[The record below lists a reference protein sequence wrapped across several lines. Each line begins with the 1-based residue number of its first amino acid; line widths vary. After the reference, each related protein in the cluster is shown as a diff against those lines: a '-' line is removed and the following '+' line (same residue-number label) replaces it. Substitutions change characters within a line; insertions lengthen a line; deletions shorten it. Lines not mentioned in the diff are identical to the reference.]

1 MNLNL
6 WSIKDAFITLSS
18 TSLVVVQSLSRVQL
32 FATSWTIA
40 CQALLS
46 STISWS
52 LLRFMSTE
60 SVMLSNHCILSSSL
74 LFLASVVFSL
84 SWLFASGSH
93 NIGASVSAVVLP
105 VNIQS
110 WFPLGLTGLRIFS
123 STTVWKHQFFS
134 IQPSL
139 WSTSHICTWL
149 LEKQ

>member
-6 WSIKDAFITLSS
+6 WPIKDAFITLSS

-60 SVMLSNHCILSSSL
+60 SVMLSNHCIFGSSL
-74 LFLASVVFSL
+74 LFLPSVVFSL

-110 WFPLGLTGLRIFS
+110 
-123 STTVWKHQFFS
+123 
-134 IQPSL
+134 
-139 WSTSHICTWL
+139 
-149 LEKQ
+149 